1 MKEKVDFLFR
11 YEHKVR
17 EIESIMLLRTEL
29 ERRGYSVAFDANY
42 DYKSEN
48 KYKPKVF
55 ICPSLYS
62 NANLSLD
69 FMKYGLVNKIANLLW
84 EQVFLREVE
93 DNPNCPYN
101 VTGIG
106 QRGVNFCWGRKTHE
120 RICKAGVQ
128 PMNAPIVGQVNSDYL
143 REEFHSILYTKSELA
158 QMYNLNP
165 HQRWNFFISSFSA
178 CELDFRQKEMTEK
191 ECGKEY
197 MDYQINISNL
207 SRNGILKWFEA
218 AMQIY
223 PDDIF
228 IYRPHPSEAK
238 KSQVLKDLEIRYP
251 NFKVLSEQSIK
262 HWISASDKI
271 YNWYSTG
278 HIDVVMLN
286 KPCRLLRPVQIKTE
300 HDYNIFISARKIR
313 TEADFLS
320 DYENLDVIEV
330 VDSSL
335 LDIYYYNHGDFVYRK
350 VCDILEELLL
360 TNRYDIK
367 YSFSEKVWYYKRKLR
382 YEISKNFKFI
392 IPIIKHFPLLKSYF
406 SRRDAI
412 HQILVDGYS
421 RNVASNSDLEVIK
434 NKISPIIE
442 NISRKIWQ

>member
-1 MKEKVDFLFR
+1 MEKVDFLFR

-29 ERRGYSVAFDANY
+29 ERRGYTVAFDANY
-42 DYKSEN
+42 DYKSKN
-48 KYKPKVF
+48 KFRPKVF

-62 NANLSLD
+62 NANLGLD
-69 FMKYGLVNKIANLLW
+69 FMKYGLVKKIANLLW
-84 EQVFLREVE
+84 EQVFLKDVE

-101 VTGIG
+101 VIGIG
-106 QRGVNFCWGRKTHE
+106 QRGVNFCWGQKTHE
-120 RICKAGVQ
+120 RICRAGVH

-143 REEFHSILYTKSELA
+143 RPEFHSILYTKNELA
-158 QMYNLNP
+158 QMYNINP
-165 HQRWNFFISSFSA
+165 YQRWNFFISSFSA
-178 CELDFRQKEMTEK
+178 CELDFRQKEMTEN

-197 MDYQINISNL
+197 MDYQINISNS
-207 SRNGILKWFEA
+207 SRDGVLKWFEA
-218 AMQIY
+218 AMQRY

-238 KSQVLKDLEIRYP
+238 KSQVLKDLETRYP

-278 HIDVVMLN
+278 HIDTVMLY
-286 KPCRLLRPVQIKTE
+286 KPCRLLRPIQIITE
-300 HDYNIFISARKIR
+300 HDYNIFNTAKQIR
-313 TEADFLS
+313 TKDDFLS
-320 DYENLDVIEV
+320 DYENMDIIEV

-335 LDIYYYNHGDFVYRK
+335 LNEYYFNNGDFVYLK
-350 VCDILEELLL
+350 VCDILEEMLL

-367 YSFSEKVWYYKRKLR
+367 FSFSEKTWYYKRKFR
-382 YEISKNFKFI
+382 YEIGRFIKFS
-392 IPIIKHFPLLKSYF
+392 IPILRKLPFLKSYF
-406 SRRDAI
+406 NRRDAI

-421 RNVASNSDLEVIK
+421 RNVASSSELEEIK
-434 NKISPIIE
+434 NKINPIIE
-442 NISRKIWQ
+442 NIAAKV